1 MPTEETIRHFTVET
15 LARLLD
21 HTLLAPD
28 HTVEDVERVC
38 EEAIGY
44 GFHTVS
50 VAPYD
55 VERVVKLLHGTD
67 VLAGGTVGIPFGY
80 AGLDV
85 KREEARVSVESGA
98 GEVDMVINLV
108 AMKSGRYADV
118 HDEIAAVRKITTGC
132 CLKVIL
138 ECCYLSDE
146 EKARAGELALEA
158 QADFVKTSTGFGPGG
173 ATTHDVHLLRQTVGD
188 RAGVKAAGGI
198 RTFHDVSEMVR
209 AGASRIGTSAGVR
222 IIEDFQRRED
232 D

>member
-1 MPTEETIRHFTVET
+1 MPTEETNRGLTVET
-15 LARLLD
+15 LARLID

-38 EEAIGY
+38 QEAIGY

-55 VERVVKLLHGTD
+55 VERVAKLLHGSD
-67 VLAGGTVGIPFGY
+67 VLAGGTVGIPFGHS
-80 AGLDV
+80 GLEV
-85 KREEARVSVESGA
+85 KREEAARCIESGA

-118 HDEIAAVRKITTGC
+118 RDEIAAVRKITTGC

-146 EKARAGELALEA
+146 EKARACELALDA

-173 ATTHDVHLLRQTVGD
+173 ATTHDVRLLRQTVGD

-198 RTFHDVSEMVR
+198 RTFHDVTEMVR

-222 IIEDFQRRED
+222 IIEDFQNRED
-232 D
+232 E

>member
-1 MPTEETIRHFTVET
+1 MPTEEIIRGLTVET
-15 LARLLD
+15 LAKLIDHALLV
-21 HTLLAPD
+21 PD

-38 EEAIGY
+38 QEAIGY
-44 GFHTVS
+44 GFHTVF

-55 VERVVKLLHGTD
+55 VGRVAKLLHGTD
-67 VLAGGTVGIPFGY
+67 VLAGGTVGFPFGY
-80 AGLDV
+80 SGLDV
-85 KREEARVSVESGA
+85 KREEAARCIEAGA

-118 HDEIAAVRKITTGC
+118 RDEIAAVRKVTTGC

-146 EKARAGELALEA
+146 EKARACELALEA
-158 QADFVKTSTGFGPGG
+158 EADFVKTSTGFGPGG
-173 ATTHDVHLLRQTVGD
+173 AAVHDVRILRQTVGD
-188 RAGVKAAGGI
+188 RAGVKASGGI

-222 IIEDFQRRED
+222 IIEDFQNRED
-232 D
+232 E